1 LNIFPQFGIQLG
13 MNLCYL
19 NDQMNARDVE
29 GLETLEK
36 DYYSVC
42 EKIYRF
48 VESESLFLF

>member
-1 LNIFPQFGIQLG
+1 MNIFPQFGIQLG

-29 GLETLEK
+29 GLVTLEK